1 MGDARV
7 VGRDEADQAS
17 TDEHTSAI
25 AFSSRGNTKWIVV
38 RGPLG
43 RAFDRLLV
51 RLTGFSV
58 ITWQYSKAGGNAYQP
73 TLLLTTIGRKS
84 GRLRTRALPY
94 YSVEEGRWVVIG
106 SNGGGPRDP
115 DWAWNVRAN
124 SAAWVCVRRRRMPA
138 RAHIAAGAERQRIF
152 DAITAQRDSLARYQE
167 RASTFGREVPLVVL
181 EPISPPG

>member
-1 MGDARV
+1 MA
-7 VGRDEADQAS
+7 EESSSA
-17 TDEHTSAI
+17 SAI
-25 AFSSRGNTKWIVV
+25 AFSSRGNTRWIVV

-43 RAFDRLLV
+43 RAFDRWLV

-84 GRLRTRALPY
+84 GQLRPRALPY
-94 YSVEEGRWVVIG
+94 YPDEGGRLVVIG

-115 DWAWNVRAN
+115 DWVWNVRDN
-124 SAAWVCVRRRRMPA
+124 SAAWVCVHRKRRA
-138 RAHIAAGAERQRIF
+138 VRAHVAAGAERQRIF
-152 DAITAQRDSLARYQE
+152 DKITETRDSLSRYQE

-181 EPISPPG
+181 EPIEGKQLQR

>member
-1 MGDARV
+1 MSKDHA
-7 VGRDEADQAS
+7 
-17 TDEHTSAI
+17 SAI
-25 AFSSRGNTKWIVV
+25 AFSSRGNTKWIIV

-43 RAFDRLLV
+43 RAFDRWLV

-94 YSVEEGRWVVIG
+94 YPGEDGSWVVIG

-115 DWAWNVRAN
+115 DWAWNVRSN
-124 SAAWVCVRRRRMPA
+124 EAAWVCVRRRKLPV
-138 RAHIAAGAERQRIF
+138 RAHIAAGDERRRLF
-152 DAITAQRDSLARYQE
+152 DSITAHRDSLARYQE

-181 EPISPPG
+181 QPIDRAG